1 MRIRVA
7 VISRTFTLSCLAVA
21 LYAWAIEPFWLEVT
35 RHAVT
40 LPLAEPL
47 RVVHLSDLH
56 TRGMGG
62 LERQMLE
69 RLAAAKPDVV
79 VVTGDVLSTGARR
92 GVSPAEQQ
100 AVQEVLSKLQAPLGV
115 FAVPGNWEYWR
126 GHGDPAPLFA
136 GTGVRLLRNSAAEIR
151 RGLWIVGVDDACA
164 GRTDV
169 EAAFSGVPGDA
180 AVIALMHSPSPFPRV
195 ASRAPL
201 VLAGHSHGGQV
212 RLPFL
217 GALWLPP
224 ETGPFVQGWYTSGSS
239 RLFVSRGV
247 GTSIFRL
254 RFLCRPEIAVIDV
267 RPR

>member
-1 MRIRVA
+1 MRIRVRI
-7 VISRTFTLSCLAVA
+7 VTRLFTATCLGAG
-21 LYAWAIEPFWLEVT
+21 LYAWAVEPFWLEMTSHTVT
-35 RHAVT
+35 APV
-40 LPLAEPL
+40 AEPL
-47 RVVHLSDLH
+47 RIVHLSDLH
-56 TRGMGG
+56 TAGIGFR
-62 LERQMLE
+62 ERRMFD
-69 RLAAAKPDVV
+69 RLAAASPDII
-79 VVTGDVLSTGARR
+79 VVTGDVLTTGRR
-92 GVSPAEQQ
+92 RDVSPAEQR

-126 GHGDPAPLFA
+126 GLQDPTPLFA
-136 GTGVRLLRNSAAEIR
+136 GAGVRLLRNDAVEIR

-169 EAAFSGVPGDA
+169 EAAFAGVPADA
-180 AVIALMHSPSPFPRV
+180 TVIALMHSPSPFPRV
-195 ASRAPL
+195 AARAPL

-239 RLFVSRGV
+239 RLYVSRGV

-267 RPR
+267 RPH